1 MFDREQL
8 FKVLV
13 ALRREEIPFLLAQD
27 AFTVIESCIEQL
39 DSIDESLHSFKYQME
54 DSLRADP
61 NDRRVDECY
70 RKCLELQPL
79 APSLKARLAPL
90 ADAAI
95 KFWHCAPCDCSRRA
109 SDAALQLWR
118 SYNDGAV
125 IGDAHL
131 KLINDFRLLI
141 DSVLLSDFPDL
152 VERLRIEEE
161 LERQVAAEVQANAFF
176 PRFSNVLPLSAIE
189 TFRKTNNSFIG
200 ASKYPMTHYACVD
213 PPFSALLGYSAARI
227 LCFPTKS
234 YMVNDWERSSLTEC
248 LMRYYGGKEK
258 VLVAFYRTA
267 KRDIVAV
274 HWEVCTQPLG
284 LAQYAVGFEITEELE
299 KSQSRQVGNLQKML
313 RQWLHS
319 IRNASF
325 EQQALVLLEE
335 IRSLQSTLETDA
347 HNAQISNIVDGL
359 KMLIHTAKTSV
370 GLIDQALDTKGL
382 VQQMSVADFVSNL
395 TKFPHNFAESE
406 GIGTIYVKLD
416 VYFNERRAVVADLE
430 RLFVKCDVIG
440 LQALVDHVLSDAV
453 RHTDPLQGIEMT
465 LKILEND
472 GILYFKLKVSD
483 FCTTGLSDVALATYV
498 KALGPYKA
506 VDERPN
512 TVPERVLP
520 TVTPSAV
527 DADALPRVPDLH
539 LADSDLQPLPPV
551 PRQESVESDSN
562 ESPKTSPMLTDMV
575 SGGVDSL
582 CAPDMSGAPRRPPTI
597 PMPSPPPGLVPP
609 APSSASNWAPSVGT
623 RTSSQAGGCT
633 SSGVGHAVA
642 PPISGVGGIPHLAEL
657 YEQLVQTSGDFK
669 MTIRTTWT
677 GTTYRIRFNANVI
690 TPMSSYEN
698 IDRSISV
705 SKLIKGTSAIT

>member
-1 MFDREQL
+1 
-8 FKVLV
+8 
-13 ALRREEIPFLLAQD
+13 
-27 AFTVIESCIEQL
+27 
-39 DSIDESLHSFKYQME
+39 
-54 DSLRADP
+54 
-61 NDRRVDECY
+61 
-70 RKCLELQPL
+70 
-79 APSLKARLAPL
+79 
-90 ADAAI
+90 
-95 KFWHCAPCDCSRRA
+95 
-109 SDAALQLWR
+109 
-118 SYNDGAV
+118 
-125 IGDAHL
+125 
-131 KLINDFRLLI
+131 
-141 DSVLLSDFPDL
+141 
-152 VERLRIEEE
+152 
-161 LERQVAAEVQANAFF
+161 
-176 PRFSNVLPLSAIE
+176 
-189 TFRKTNNSFIG
+189 
-200 ASKYPMTHYACVD
+200 
-213 PPFSALLGYSAARI
+213 
-227 LCFPTKS
+227 
-234 YMVNDWERSSLTEC
+234 
-248 LMRYYGGKEK
+248 MRYYGGKEK

-335 IRSLQSTLETDA
+335 IRNLQSTLETDA
-347 HNAQISNIVDGL
+347 HNAQIGNIVDGL

-395 TKFPHNFAESE
+395 TKFPHNFAETE

-416 VYFNERRAVVADLE
+416 VFFNDRKAVVADLE

-472 GILYFKLKVSD
+472 GILYFKLKVRD

-512 TVPERVLP
+512 TAPERVAP
-520 TVTPSAV
+520 AMTPSAADV
-527 DADALPRVPDLH
+527 DGLPRVPALH
-539 LADSDLQPLPPV
+539 VADGELPCP
-551 PRQESVESDSN
+551 PRQESIESDVN
-562 ESPKTSPMLTDMV
+562 ESPLASPTV
-575 SGGVDSL
+575 AERISGVDSL
-582 CAPDMSGAPRRPPTI
+582 CAPDTSGASRRPPTV
-597 PMPSPPPGLVPP
+597 PVHLPPPPAAGLVAPT
-609 APSSASNWAPSVGT
+609 PSSSSNWTPSVGT
-623 RTSSQAGGCT
+623 RTSPHAGGST
-633 SSGVGHAVA
+633 STGSNNHTVA

-698 IDRSISV
+698 IDRSIGV
-705 SKLIKGTSAIT
+705 SKLIKGTKSGCLSLLLDHRFSLILFVFQASFSLWMTAQ